1 MKRSKR
7 VIGVMLAGVLIFGMA
22 GCGNKNVYQGGEGTN
37 FPYTWKEESK
47 GTVLIKLDGSYGPED
62 YRWTAVSSDEEVVKV
77 EVVKKEKKGK
87 ISYRVTPLAEGTAQV
102 TFTRQREVPGAEES
116 AETTETAGTIESEGA
131 SESAG
136 TAGSEEAGNGTES
149 QGSPDENGSVPDEGA
164 EEEDFEV
171 VSDEDVLA
179 DDADITAEDAQENAN
194 RADELYERYL
204 ERYRVKDVLSEIT
217 FLFGADHSG
226 KKGRLILSD
235 VKATEQEHT
244 GVMESEDTGF
254 TYKLWED
261 SSGMLQLSLPITEEG
276 WETSWEGEYIAPE
289 DPGIPGITISKP
301 EKENGRYVILRI
313 KSNGTIEGELSYS
326 VQGLE
331 QGTATLRFTDPQGKR
346 RIVVEVEISSDGV
359 VTVLSHKLE
368 TL

>member
-1 MKRSKR
+1 MKKSKR
-7 VIGVMLAGVLIFGMA
+7 VISVMLAGLMVLSMA
-22 GCGNKNVYQGGEGTN
+22 GCGKKNTYQGGEGTN

-116 AETTETAGTIESEGA
+116 GETSETAGSVE
-131 SESAG
+131 
-136 TAGSEEAGNGTES
+136 AGSGTES
-149 QGSPDENGSVPDEGA
+149 QESPDENGPVSDEGA
-164 EEEDFEV
+164 EEEDFEL
-171 VSDEDVLA
+171 VSDG
-179 DDADITAEDAQENAN
+179 DALVSDTDIAAEDAQENEN

-244 GVMESEDTGF
+244 GVMGSEDTGF

-289 DPGIPGITISKP
+289 DPGIPGITISQP

-313 KSNGTIEGELSYS
+313 KSNGTIEGEQNYS
-326 VQGLE
+326 VQGLAPE
-331 QGTATLRFTDPQGKR
+331 QKQVMMQIMNT
-346 RIVVEVEISSDGV
+346 SSDN
-359 VTVLSHKLE
+359 
-368 TL
+368 